1 MEKAFDKFAFILGV
15 LEQHG
20 AGQSRSAGLEDKL
33 LAILMNLRQEARK
46 AKNYAQ
52 ADAIRNQLADA
63 GVIIEDTP
71 QGPKWKIQ

>member
-1 MEKAFDKFAFILGV
+1 
-15 LEQHG
+15 
-20 AGQSRSAGLEDKL
+20 
-33 LAILMNLRQEARK
+33 MNLRQEARK